1 MKWQSYTNGFG
12 SSVKLLKFNLLIKLL
27 NMVDFL
33 PFPLLKNHKLTVFGI
48 DLLNQVESLTLGI
61 VIQVLGFGSR
71 SLVISR

>member
-1 MKWQSYTNGFG
+1 MKWQSYTDGFG
-12 SSVKLLKFNLLIKLL
+12 SSVKLLKFNPLIKLL
-27 NMVDFL
+27 NIVDFL

>member
-12 SSVKLLKFNLLIKLL
+12 SSVKLLKFNLIKLL
-27 NMVDFL
+27 NIVDFL

>member
-27 NMVDFL
+27 NIVDFL